1 MMGINVLKAGE
12 GSFSAESGGRIV
24 ILSEVI
30 TNMTKLK
37 QVDERRQRQTQDL
50 AKRVKELNCLYS
62 ISNLATKPGISF
74 DEMLQGVVNLIPSAW
89 QYPEVTCA
97 RISLEGQ
104 EFSTEN
110 FRETTWRQA
119 SDIFTNGKRIGSVE
133 VYHLAEKPESDEGPF
148 LNEERSL
155 VNTIAQLVGNLT
167 ESRRAE
173 EELKL
178 RARLL
183 DNAFDSINL
192 TDFDGNFL
200 YVNETFC
207 KSHGYSR
214 EELIGTNIRQLDIPE
229 YAKLIK
235 PRYQE
240 IREKGQATFESAH
253 FRKDGSIMHV
263 EVHGRVIESGNRK
276 LALSVD
282 RDITERKRMEEALK
296 HSESRYRD
304 LFESASDAIFI
315 RDLKGNIIEA
325 NQAASV
331 LSGYTAGELARMN
344 ISELLTLE
352 SLETV
357 MESQQRQLAGQT
369 ISQRYEVE
377 LTRKD
382 GTRATMEAMERLITR
397 NQQPVAIHSVA
408 RDITEQKRVREY
420 MRTYAERV
428 TKTQEDERKRV
439 ARELHDD
446 TAQALVSLGMDIGS
460 LTVATGQLPREV
472 RKRLKELRSRTSDIL
487 QGVRSLSQALRPPM
501 LEELGLLAALQELT
515 NDLVDQYGIDA
526 QFQLQGTIRRFP
538 PDAEL
543 ALFRIAQEALNN
555 VVKHTRATKAA
566 VRVNFSPTKV
576 KLTITDNGQGFEFH
590 EVMNNLAYSGKL
602 GLMGMQERA
611 RLLGSTLD
619 VQSQLGKGTT
629 VALEVYQ

>member
-1 MMGINVLKAGE
+1 
-12 GSFSAESGGRIV
+12 
-24 ILSEVI
+24 
-30 TNMTKLK
+30 MTKLK
-37 QVDERRQRQTQDL
+37 QVDERRQQQTQDL

-104 EFSTEN
+104 GFSTEN

-428 TKTQEDERKRV
+428 TKTQEEERKRV

>member
-1 MMGINVLKAGE
+1 MMGITVLKAGE

-104 EFSTEN
+104 GFSTEN

>member
-1 MMGINVLKAGE
+1 MMGITVLKAGE

-155 VNTIAQLVGNLT
+155 VNTIAQLVGNLI